1 MFLIGSGAALIE
13 FAIFA
18 VSAVLVVLVISRAIR
33 GLTRPRH
40 HLNGRRPHGG
50 RIDGLSDG
58 SWVCGK
64 TDCRAENP
72 EHARYC
78 KRCGLQRVPT
88 DFGE

>member
-1 MFLIGSGAALIE
+1 MFLMAPGAAFVDFL
-13 FAIFA
+13 IFA
-18 VSAVLVVLVISRAIR
+18 VSAVLVVIVISRVIR
-33 GLTRPRH
+33 GLTCSRHRLKDPLPRGSR
-40 HLNGRRPHGG
+40 LP
-50 RIDGLSDG
+50 DLSRG

>member
-1 MFLIGSGAALIE
+1 MIGLSAALVE
-13 FAIFA
+13 FLIFA
-18 VSAVLVVLVISRAIR
+18 VSAVLVVAVISRAIR
-33 GLTRPRH
+33 GRTAPRH
-40 HLNGRRPHGG
+40 PLNDRRSHGD
-50 RIDGLSDG
+50 RIAGSVDGG
-58 SWVCGK
+58 WVCGK